1 MRIRSPRT
9 IKLLD
14 ALQDVYTSSDASPA
28 ERLEASKLAASILSG
43 KRKTASRRNR
53 KPAVKDS
60 KPPATG
66 ADLAPARPLENARA
80 KPNPDDI
87 LKHFREKK

>member
-1 MRIRSPRT
+1 MTKPPRSPRA
-9 IKLLD
+9 IRLLD
-14 ALQDVYTSSDASPA
+14 TLESIYSDSNASPA

-43 KRKTASRRNR
+43 KRKTAERRKR

-60 KPPATG
+60 KPLVTS
-66 ADLAPARPLENARA
+66 ADLAPATLEPV
-80 KPNPDDI
+80 KPNPDEI